1 MNAAIKNY
9 ELRAFG
15 PQTWCFPPLKSSIN
29 IQFVATPPIQL
40 QIKHAMKTS
49 AFIEN
54 EPLIPS
60 LFQIAARFD
69 GFVRPS
75 APKHVSAPH
84 PTPFAELMLHP
95 EKLEAALK
103 TAKAENDAFAASRT
117 FGRGTATRA
126 TRSASSKSDG
136 ARQLSSPSRPELKRT
151 EFHLEAPLARSVKL
165 AADFTAWEKFPLDLI
180 KSEDGVW
187 FTIVPLSPGQYS
199 YRFIVDGNW
208 CDDPRPNRRVPN
220 PFGTLNA
227 VMEVK

>member
-15 PQTWCFPPLKSSIN
+15 PQIWCFPPLKTSIN
-29 IQFVATPPIQL
+29 IQFVATPPLQL
-40 QIKHAMKTS
+40 QIIHTMKTS

-60 LFQIAARFD
+60 LFQIAARFED
-69 GFVRPS
+69 FVRPS
-75 APKHVSAPH
+75 VPKPALAPH

-103 TAKAENDAFAASRT
+103 TAKEENDAFAASRT
-117 FGRGTATRA
+117 FGRSAPSRA
-126 TRSASSKSDG
+126 TRSASFTSDD
-136 ARQLSSPSRPELKRT
+136 ARLSSSQSRPELKRT
-151 EFHLEAPLARSVKL
+151 EFHLEAPLAKSVKL

-199 YRFIVDGNW
+199 YRFIVDGKW

-220 PFGTLNA
+220 PFGTVNA